1 LVTDSQIDGFN
12 VGMIETQVNG
22 GFDAIGD
29 FTVDNQFKEEMSKLN
44 LSLKIKV

>member
-1 LVTDSQIDGFN
+1 
-12 VGMIETQVNG
+12 MIETQVNG

-29 FTVDNQFKEEMSKLN
+29 FIVDNQFGEEMSKLN

>member
-1 LVTDSQIDGFN
+1 
-12 VGMIETQVNG
+12 MIEARFNG

-29 FTVDNQFKEEMSKLN
+29 FIVDNQFEEEVSKLN